1 MTGNVS
7 FSALLSPRLTS
18 CCYRAIL
25 NLAMPYSSQHEIT
38 AAVEAAV
45 VEGLDSGNPIT
56 EQDVEKQLM
65 TSRVNS
71 PPVDI
76 LIRTSGVKRLSDF
89 LTWQVR
95 FVLPTA
101 CVRWSHW
108 FQVFGRYADTILPQV
123 LARVWSLGFH
133 AYPVRLSG
141 QNLVFK
147 IILLQP

>member
-1 MTGNVS
+1 
-7 FSALLSPRLTS
+7 
-18 CCYRAIL
+18 
-25 NLAMPYSSQHEIT
+25 MPYSSQHEIT

-56 EQDVEKQLM
+56 ERDVEKQLM

-95 FVLPTA
+95 FVLPTTA
-101 CVRWSHW
+101 YDGLIGSKCSEDTQIQFSPKYWPEFGLWDFMPILFDYQAKIWS
-108 FQVFGRYADTILPQV
+108 
-123 LARVWSLGFH
+123 S
-133 AYPVRLSG
+133 
-141 QNLVFK
+141 K
-147 IILLQP
+147 